1 MQESDLTNSQ
11 GQPRAAGPTRH
22 APRATLHV
30 NRLDDA
36 LATSELAKLGTQ
48 ELVAFLTPR
57 RWFGA
62 KAGKPSSA
70 RVRDVIRLPWENGR
84 YAIARLEVTT
94 GSGDTKQYQVPL
106 CVRSDDEIG
115 DAPPKSVIARVVA
128 GDGEGLLFDAVEDG
142 GFLRALAESFGHG
155 GSFGEEGARWKV
167 ESLSAKS
174 LVVPPNAELKV
185 GSAEQSNTSLIIGD
199 QAILKLFRRLE
210 QGENPDV
217 ELTRFLTIEAKFA
230 HTPTLLGVIRFEEGE
245 TKTVAGMLQEF
256 LPKSMDAWSYALE
269 RGKPYFQATKDKD
282 VANAFI
288 PDAERLGVVTRAMHE
303 ALATGE
309 SPDLAP
315 QPVTKDELQRMA
327 SRAKDWVR
335 DGLTLLQRQLRA
347 GALPKPRAAE
357 AEALASRTEHYL
369 SAVDEIVNSV
379 SGDAGLV
386 TRTHGDYHL
395 GQVLRTARDDFMI
408 IDFEGEP
415 ARSLAE
421 RREKASP
428 LRDVAGMLRSFAY
441 AAATLGMEARSLD
454 LATRELRI
462 GRWERDV
469 REAFLRGYL
478 RGEAVGR
485 AAMGDRRFA
494 MANSETDERRSIL
507 PSDAEHTRALIRLF
521 ETEKAFY
528 ELMYE
533 LNNRPDWVWIPMRGI
548 AKVL

>member
-1 MQESDLTNSQ
+1 VEENELTKSEED
-11 GQPRAAGPTRH
+11 PAARRPPPAARVERH

-30 NRLDDA
+30 TKLADA
-36 LATSELAKLGTQ
+36 LDTTQ
-48 ELVAFLTPR
+48 LDTLSSDALIAFLTPR

-62 KAGKPSSA
+62 KARKPSSA
-70 RVRDVIRLPWENGR
+70 RFRDAIRLPWENGR

-94 GSGDTKQYQVPL
+94 GSGETKQYQVPL

-142 GFLRALAESFGHG
+142 GFLRALAEAFARG
-155 GSFGEEGARWKV
+155 GSFGAEAGKWIV
-167 ESLSAKS
+167 EPLSAKS
-174 LVVPPNAELKV
+174 FVVPPNAELKV
-185 GSAEQSNTSLIIGD
+185 GSAEQSNTSLIIGE

-210 QGENPDV
+210 EGENPDV

-230 HTPTLLGVIRFEEGE
+230 HTPTLLGVIHFEEGGA
-245 TKTVAGMLQEF
+245 TSVAGMLQEF
-256 LPKSMDAWSYALE
+256 LPKSVDAWSYALD
-269 RGKPYFQATKDKD
+269 RGKPYFQAAKDKD
-282 VANAFI
+282 VANTFLS
-288 PDAERLGVVTRAMHE
+288 DAEKLGVVTRAMHE
-303 ALATGE
+303 ALATGQ
-309 SPDLAP
+309 SANLAAE
-315 QPVTKDELQRMA
+315 PVRKEELQRWA
-327 SRAKDWVR
+327 SRARDWVR
-335 DGLTLLQRQLRA
+335 DGLSLLQRQLRA
-347 GALPKPRAAE
+347 NALPKPRAAE
-357 AEALASRTEHYL
+357 AEALATRTERYL
-369 SAVDEIVNSV
+369 GVVDEIVNSV
-379 SGDAGLV
+379 SGDAGLA
-386 TRTHGDYHL
+386 TRIHGDYHL

-415 ARSLAE
+415 ARSLPE

-441 AAATLGMEARSLD
+441 AAATLGTDARALD
-454 LATRELRI
+454 LATRELRV

-469 REAFLRGYL
+469 REAFLHGYL
-478 RGEAVGR
+478 R
-485 AAMGDRRFA
+485 
-494 MANSETDERRSIL
+494 DEGKTRGIL

-548 AKVL
+548 AKLL